1 VKKSESVFCRKGKIM
16 KRIFVAMFLVLCF
29 FTVIAEEITY
39 QQLLEQNPEYV
50 KVQNELKELEKQQED
65 LKKSIL
71 PEVDKEA
78 LKKDPALRKKRE
90 KMENAFYR
98 MSEYQRLYLEHDIKD
113 FERKIL
119 ESQFCLTAEDP
130 NILTLIKEQY
140 IEEQKD
146 FKPKKDISEL
156 PKKNIPGSPEFQYA
170 MYVLDELKG
179 KKGLKKEDI
188 WDATRHAFNRL
199 EYKLRKAFFDEPKW
213 RKFYYEDKYATSK
226 YYKRYQE
233 LRLENIDLRIQ
244 QFTTEKIKKEYF
256 EMEEEYR
263 RIYNELEEKEKAD
276 PIYQELKNKMEE
288 KEKAELIYQELKNEL
303 KKKIEEDPV
312 LQKLEEEKSRVDRK
326 WPTWDSL
333 VERSQLPAAVEYRQF
348 RDAQERIIYADKFA
362 YEAYLEQDPEYA
374 KIKNEMDELEAKR
387 NEVYKSFISEFDED
401 AFEELPTSSEEY
413 QKIRTLLDK
422 SPEYQGLLLEYWIK
436 ETEQKMLEVQLCAA
450 VEDPDIFEFIKKRH
464 SQMSF
469 ETGINSSIPM
479 WYRKNSPQQKDIP
492 GSREFRY
499 AMYRLDE
506 IKEEKANLSDELKER
521 NPDYYENYIPVRI
534 AYLRKILLHNVRTV
548 SYDDPACREAYYA
561 KKYARLTLC
570 KYSYELELAN
580 MDLWINVIPQGK
592 VSRQSTEEMVA
603 KEKADPLYQ
612 KLLEEKNQAEL
623 NEQQVLENF
632 ARYSDLPKTKEY
644 REFEAAAE
652 AVLRAQ

>member
-1 VKKSESVFCRKGKIM
+1 
-16 KRIFVAMFLVLCF
+16 
-29 FTVIAEEITY
+29 
-39 QQLLEQNPEYV
+39 
-50 KVQNELKELEKQQED
+50 
-65 LKKSIL
+65 
-71 PEVDKEA
+71 
-78 LKKDPALRKKRE
+78 
-90 KMENAFYR
+90 
-98 MSEYQRLYLEHDIKD
+98 
-113 FERKIL
+113 
-119 ESQFCLTAEDP
+119 
-130 NILTLIKEQY
+130 
-140 IEEQKD
+140 
-146 FKPKKDISEL
+146 
-156 PKKNIPGSPEFQYA
+156 
-170 MYVLDELKG
+170 
-179 KKGLKKEDI
+179 
-188 WDATRHAFNRL
+188 
-199 EYKLRKAFFDEPKW
+199 
-213 RKFYYEDKYATSK
+213 
-226 YYKRYQE
+226 
-233 LRLENIDLRIQ
+233 
-244 QFTTEKIKKEYF
+244 
-256 EMEEEYR
+256 
-263 RIYNELEEKEKAD
+263 
-276 PIYQELKNKMEE
+276 
-288 KEKAELIYQELKNEL
+288 
-303 KKKIEEDPV
+303 
-312 LQKLEEEKSRVDRK
+312 
-326 WPTWDSL
+326 
-333 VERSQLPAAVEYRQF
+333 
-348 RDAQERIIYADKFA
+348 
-362 YEAYLEQDPEYA
+362 
-374 KIKNEMDELEAKR
+374 
-387 NEVYKSFISEFDED
+387 
-401 AFEELPTSSEEY
+401 
-413 QKIRTLLDK
+413 
-422 SPEYQGLLLEYWIK
+422 
-436 ETEQKMLEVQLCAA
+436 
-450 VEDPDIFEFIKKRH
+450 
-464 SQMSF
+464 MSF